1 MTQAE
6 RSVTMTRLREL
17 LILRWKCGLNH
28 SPWLS
33 LLKRCGYGSKAS
45 GPIFDRRI
53 SRTIHPLSDRDGE
66 GSEDHLLAETMLNLK
81 FGHLSVTGNFRGN
94 NEDACITDDAGRF
107 FIVADGMGGQ
117 AAGEKASELATD
129 IVPRKFDQLID
140 FENGSGNDVTRGIDE
155 AVGEANAEI
164 LALSEIDPNYHNM
177 GTTIVFMV
185 SVAGKFFVGGIGD
198 SRVYQLRDGS
208 LTQLTTD
215 HSLTRAL
222 VEAGTISEE
231 EATTHRYRN
240 VLYRYLG
247 SKEGGTGTD
256 AKEVEP
262 KSGDRYLLC
271 SDGVT
276 DGIGDDG
283 IQKVLAETDEPQAAA
298 EAVVKAALDGGSKDN
313 VTSVV
318 VHVG

>member
-1 MTQAE
+1 MPHTHGVFSVDPDVSFETGWRIRSSRMNTLWVSLWEFLSEPIPALSIRGRE
-6 RSVTMTRLREL
+6 RY
-17 LILRWKCGLNH
+17 KC
-28 SPWLS
+28 
-33 LLKRCGYGSKAS
+33 
-45 GPIFDRRI
+45 
-53 SRTIHPLSDRDGE
+53 
-66 GSEDHLLAETMLNLK
+66 HLLAETMLNLK
-81 FGHLSVTGNFRGN
+81 FGYQSVTGNFREN
-94 NEDACITDDAGRF
+94 NEDACVVDDDGRF

-129 IVPRKFDQLID
+129 IVPRKLGQLIN
-140 FENGSGNDVTRGIDE
+140 FEADDTSTVSSNIDE

-177 GTTIVFMV
+177 GTTITFIVA
-185 SVAGKFFVGGIGD
+185 VAGKFFVGGIGD
-198 SRVYQLRDGS
+198 SRVYQLRDS
-208 LTQLTTD
+208 ELHQLTTD

-222 VEAGTISEE
+222 LDAGTISEE
-231 EATTHRYRN
+231 EAATHRYRN

-247 SKEGGTGTD
+247 SKEGGTGAE

-276 DGIGDDG
+276 DGIDNDM

-298 EAVVKAALDGGSKDN
+298 EAVVQAALDGGSKDN
-313 VTSVV
+313 VTCVV

>member
-1 MTQAE
+1 MPTP
-6 RSVTMTRLREL
+6 REL
-17 LILRWKCGLNH
+17 LTRGIPPFRLWG
-28 SPWLS
+28 
-33 LLKRCGYGSKAS
+33 
-45 GPIFDRRI
+45 
-53 SRTIHPLSDRDGE
+53 RDGYE
-66 GSEDHLLAETMLNLK
+66 CHLLAETMLNLK
-81 FGHLSVTGNFRGN
+81 FGYLSVTGNYREN
-94 NEDACITDDAGRF
+94 NEDACVVDDEGRY

-129 IVPRKFDQLID
+129 IVPRKLGQLID
-140 FENGSGNDVTRGIDE
+140 FDSEDIGNVPASIDE

-198 SRVYQLRDGS
+198 SRVYQLRDGEMC
-208 LTQLTTD
+208 QLTTD

-222 VEAGTISEE
+222 LDAGTISEE
-231 EATTHRYRN
+231 EAATHRYRN

-247 SKEGGTGTD
+247 SKEGGTGTES
-256 AKEVEP
+256 KEVEP

-276 DGIGDDG
+276 DGIDNDV

-298 EAVVKAALDGGSKDN
+298 EAVVEAALDGGSKDN
-313 VTSVV
+313 VTCVI